1 MTTSSSSGVDP
12 ATTTTTSPSDVQPI
26 TTGATD
32 NSTTSAAETGAG
44 VGEPS
49 GGLET
54 GAIIGIVV
62 GALCCILLLVAL
74 IVVVARRRG
83 QEKDDPSPD
92 AVALDYLGESKNP
105 KSEYAA
111 FSAAPDSA
119 ASVVIQYGSVSSIAA
134 PTDVIYDSTLPPASN
149 YGAAPTFELG
159 EAEDTL

>member
-12 ATTTTTSPSDVQPI
+12 ATTISPSDVQPI

-32 NSTTSAAETGAG
+32 NSTTTSAAETGAG

-149 YGAAPTFELG
+149 YGAAPTFELD
-159 EAEDTL
+159 EAET

>member
-12 ATTTTTSPSDVQPI
+12 ATTISPSDVQPI

-119 ASVVIQYGSVSSIAA
+119 ASVVIQYGSVSSIAGA
-134 PTDVIYDSTLPPASN
+134 TDVIYDSTLPRAASN

-159 EAEDTL
+159 AEDTL